1 MQVGAWMHGTQG
13 QELVCFTNR
22 MNDSCWITWRF
33 ARYMTPDGPNAP
45 TFQHTQR
52 CVSWRCQ
59 TVPFAHQNQSKHL
72 LGGVA
77 SGWYFE
83 VFLAVKMLDSILYIR
98 CLYIY
103 ISKVNL
109 KNNRYKRNK
118 RPCWTASCISD
129 IIYIRTF
136 RMLDSI
142 CCTEPWKTM
151 FSKVL
156 LSLLLNKQAQSFR
169 ISKHAWNRV
178 EI

>member
-1 MQVGAWMHGTQG
+1 MHQ
-13 QELVCFTNR
+13 LSN
-22 MNDSCWITWRF
+22 
-33 ARYMTPDGPNAP
+33 TPKGVSLEGVKPFLLNTKINQNIFLAALLLDGILK
-45 TFQHTQR
+45 F
-52 CVSWRCQ
+52 
-59 TVPFAHQNQSKHL
+59 
-72 LGGVA
+72 
-77 SGWYFE
+77 
-83 VFLAVKMLDSILYIR
+83 FLAVKMLDSILYIR
-98 CLYIY
+98 CLYIYIY

-118 RPCWTASCISD
+118 RPCWTAPCISD

-169 ISKHAWNRV
+169 ISKHA
-178 EI
+178 

>member
-1 MQVGAWMHGTQG
+1 
-13 QELVCFTNR
+13 
-22 MNDSCWITWRF
+22 
-33 ARYMTPDGPNAP
+33 
-45 TFQHTQR
+45 
-52 CVSWRCQ
+52 
-59 TVPFAHQNQSKHL
+59 
-72 LGGVA
+72 
-77 SGWYFE
+77 
-83 VFLAVKMLDSILYIR
+83 MLDSILYIR
-98 CLYIY
+98 CLYLYIY

-118 RPCWTASCISD
+118 RPCWTASCISG

-169 ISKHAWNRV
+169 ISKHA
-178 EI
+178 